1 MTELINDLTVVQTT
15 ALLTRYGF
23 ELRGYSARELIDQWL
38 KTYKAIWVRLAVVEA
53 LYQGR
58 YKAISVEQILKF
70 WFRRGNPNF
79 HFTHEFER
87 LICHNLP
94 RSLPLSPNSSRD
106 SLEKY
111 QKFVSSNQDNDDSEA
126 LSESSQTSSE
136 FELTFDF
143 PDWDWQTKLEELI
156 PLQQPSET
164 IANSEELTPPIS
176 STVEETPSVEDNW
189 KFSVPDQTSSSERNI
204 SDRSIR
210 QFTPILDGSEF
221 YSKLKAVAQQG
232 FDEL

>member
-23 ELRGYSARELIDQWL
+23 EMRGYSAQELIDQWL

-58 YKAISVEQILKF
+58 YKAISVEQILKL

-87 LICHNLP
+87 LICYNLP
-94 RSLPLSPNSSRD
+94 RSLPLSPKSSKD
-106 SLEKY
+106 NLEKY
-111 QKFVSSNQDNDDSEA
+111 KKFVDSNQDDDSEA
-126 LSESSQTSSE
+126 LSEASQTSSK
-136 FELTFDF
+136 FELSFDF

-156 PLQQPSET
+156 PLEQPNET
-164 IANSEELTPPIS
+164 ITNSQELTPPIS
-176 STVEETPSVEDNW
+176 STVEKTSSVEDNG
-189 KFSVPDQTSSSERNI
+189 KFSVPDQTNSSERNI